1 MNGVVVSGQIDA
13 LQAALCLE
21 AMPSMSSEDPTRNNL
36 SNSNSSKDMYCN
48 EVNDNK
54 GELEEVG
61 SSDCKH
67 VEDED
72 FEEFVASEE
81 SVPRMLLLKW
91 QQRKEVVC
99 FSLVG
104 HHVNQQQ
111 FIAALQLLNRF
122 LTTSPS
128 DPYLLTKVALVQ
140 LQMGDVRGAQ
150 KTFSDV
156 EALALPTSDLSIL
169 NLVARNRGLL
179 YVASGDLS
187 KAIKEFDDVLSRN
200 PEDIVSANN
209 KVGRY
214 DTFPVHVVSLSGY
227 FCYCFC
233 MVLSQQLFEST
244 MSVM

>member
-21 AMPSMSSEDPTRNNL
+21 AMPSMFPEDLTRNNL
-36 SNSNSSKDMYCN
+36 SNTNSSKDMYCN

-187 KAIKEFDDVLSRN
+187 KAIKEFDDVLARN

-214 DTFPVHVVSLSGY
+214 DTFPVHFVSLSGY

>member
-1 MNGVVVSGQIDA
+1 MVVSGQIDA
-13 LQAALCLE
+13 LQAALCSE
-21 AMPSMSSEDPTRNNL
+21 AMPTMSSEVQTRDNL
-36 SNSNSSKDMYCN
+36 SNSNSSKGMHCN
-48 EVNDNK
+48 EVNDTK
-54 GELEEVG
+54 KELEEVG
-61 SSDCKH
+61 SSDCKQ

-72 FEEFVASEE
+72 FDEFVASAET
-81 SVPRMLLLKW
+81 VPRMLLLKW
-91 QQRKEVVC
+91 QERKEVVC

-111 FIAALQLLNRF
+111 FIAALQLLNR
-122 LTTSPS
+122 LLIMSPS

-187 KAIKEFDDVLSRN
+187 KAIEEFDDVLARN

-214 DTFPVHVVSLSGY
+214 DTIPVNIVSFCLIFLSLFLVG
-227 FCYCFC
+227 
-233 MVLSQQLFEST
+233 LSQQLFES
-244 MSVM
+244 VINN